1 MSSLFSFH
9 HPTSIVVAGPTRSG
23 KTYFVIKCLKHSL
36 IQPFPNRI
44 LFLYKEWQPAYDELK
59 ILLPDVEFH
68 EGVDAPSL
76 NSLTVAD
83 KNLVIIDDLMSSAGD
98 SKQISKLFT
107 QESHHKNLTVI
118 FLVQNLFYHGK
129 EMRNISLNAHYLVL
143 YKNPRDKSQIR
154 YLAQQ
159 IFPEN
164 TKFLANAF
172 NNAILHPDSYL
183 LLDLHPETL
192 EDFRTLSNIFPE
204 NESGFT
210 SPTAYKSK
218 NG

>member
-1 MSSLFSFH
+1 MYSLFSFH

-68 EGVDAPSL
+68 EGVDAASL

-172 NNAILHPDSYL
+172 NNATLHPHSYL

-192 EDFRTLSNIFPE
+192 EDFRTLTNIFPE
-204 NESGFT
+204 ERIRFT

>member
-1 MSSLFSFH
+1 MASLFYFH

-23 KTYFVIKCLKHSL
+23 KTYFVNRCLKHSL
-36 IQPFPNRI
+36 IQPFPTRII
-44 LFLYKEWQPAYDELK
+44 LFYKEWQPAYDELK
-59 ILLPDVEFH
+59 ILIHTIEFH
-68 EGVDAPSL
+68 EGIDQPTLEYVSSAY
-76 NSLTVAD
+76 

-118 FLVQNLFYHGK
+118 FLVQNLFHHGK

-159 IFPEN
+159 IYPEN
-164 TKFLANAF
+164 TKFLSNAF
-172 NNAILHPDSYL
+172 QNATIEPHTYL
-183 LLDLHPETL
+183 LLDLHPETR
-192 EDFRTLSNIFPE
+192 EDYRVLTNIFPQ
-204 NESGFT
+204 ESIRFYL
-210 SPTAYKSK
+210 PVIL
-218 NG
+218 

>member
-23 KTYFVIKCLKHSL
+23 KTYFVIKCLKHSH

-59 ILLPDVEFH
+59 ILLSDVEFH
-68 EGVDAPSL
+68 EGVDVPSL
-76 NSLTVAD
+76 NYLSVAD

-164 TKFLANAF
+164 TKFLVNAF
-172 NNAILHPDSYL
+172 LNATLHPHSYL

-192 EDFRTLSNIFPE
+192 EDFRTLTNIFPE
-204 NESGFT
+204 DRIRFYLPDNL
-210 SPTAYKSK
+210 
-218 NG
+218 

>member
-1 MSSLFSFH
+1 MASLFHFH
-9 HPTSIVVAGPTRSG
+9 HPTSIVVSGPTRSG
-23 KTYFVIKCLKHSL
+23 KTFFVIRCLKHSL

-44 LFLYKEWQPAYDELK
+44 LFLFKEWQPAYDELK
-59 ILLPDVEFH
+59 TILPAIEFVE
-68 EGVDAPSL
+68 GLDSTALS
-76 NSLTVAD
+76 SLTSAD

-107 QESHHKNLTVI
+107 QESHHKNLTVV

-129 EMRNISLNAHYLVL
+129 EMRNISLNAHYLVV

-164 TKFLANAF
+164 PKFLANSF
-172 NNAILHPDSYL
+172 HHSTTHPHSYL
-183 LLDLHPETL
+183 VLDLHPDTS
-192 EDFRTLSNIFPE
+192 EDFRILTNIFPE
-204 NESGFT
+204 DSIRFYLPST
-210 SPTAYKSK
+210 V
-218 NG
+218 

>member
-1 MSSLFSFH
+1 MDSFFHFH

-23 KTYFVIKCLKHSL
+23 KTYFVIKCLKHTL

-44 LFLYKEWQPAYDELK
+44 LLLYKEWQPAYDELK
-59 ILLPDVEFH
+59 TIIPAIEFVEGLDTGLL
-68 EGVDAPSL
+68 
-76 NSLTVAD
+76 NTLTSAD

-107 QESHHKNLTVI
+107 QESHHKNLTVV

-164 TKFLANAF
+164 TKFLANSF
-172 NNAILHPDSYL
+172 LHATNHPHSYL
-183 LLDLHPETL
+183 VLDLHPDTS
-192 EDFRTLSNIFPE
+192 EDFRIVTNIFPE
-204 NESGFT
+204 DTIRFYLPST
-210 SPTAYKSK
+210 V
-218 NG
+218 

>member
-9 HPTSIVVAGPTRSG
+9 HPTSIVVTGPTRSG

-68 EGVDAPSL
+68 EGLDGPLL
-76 NSLTVAD
+76 NSLTGAD
-83 KNLVIIDDLMSSAGD
+83 KNLVIIDDLMSSVGE

-172 NNAILHPDSYL
+172 NNATLHPHSY
-183 LLDLHPETL
+183 
-192 EDFRTLSNIFPE
+192 
-204 NESGFT
+204 
-210 SPTAYKSK
+210 
-218 NG
+218 

>member
-1 MSSLFSFH
+1 MDSVFHFH

-23 KTYFVIKCLKHSL
+23 KTVFVTRCLKHSL

-44 LFLYKEWQPAYDELK
+44 IFLYKEWQSAYEDLK
-59 ILLPDVEFH
+59 TILPTIEFH
-68 EGVDAPSL
+68 EGLDNAA
-76 NSLTVAD
+76 LTSITSAD
-83 KNLVIIDDLMSSAGD
+83 KNLLIIDDLMSSAGD

-107 QESHHKNLTVI
+107 QESHHKNLTVF

-129 EMRNISLNAHYLVL
+129 EMRNISLNAHYLVV

-164 TKFLANAF
+164 PKFLGNSFQHATTNP
-172 NNAILHPDSYL
+172 HSYL
-183 LLDLHPETL
+183 VLDLHPDTS
-192 EDFRTLSNIFPE
+192 EDFRILTNIFPDD
-204 NESGFT
+204 SIRYYLPST
-210 SPTAYKSK
+210 L
-218 NG
+218 

>member
-164 TKFLANAF
+164 TKFLVNAF
-172 NNAILHPDSYL
+172 LNATLHPHSYL
-183 LLDLHPETL
+183 LLDLHP
-192 EDFRTLSNIFPE
+192 DLSRISE
-204 NESGFT
+204 L
-210 SPTAYKSK
+210 
-218 NG
+218 